1 MRIVK
6 GRMVEA
12 MVGMSGSL
20 ADGNPLGLFI
30 SLNTVLSYSIFWVFE
45 PASAAMLPAA
55 AAAAAAGWLPFLPFL
70 AFLHPTLMDSTSL

>member
-6 GRMVEA
+6 GRIVEA

-20 ADGNPLGLFI
+20 ADGNPLGLSI

-55 AAAAAAGWLPFLPFL
+55 AAAAGWLPFLPFL